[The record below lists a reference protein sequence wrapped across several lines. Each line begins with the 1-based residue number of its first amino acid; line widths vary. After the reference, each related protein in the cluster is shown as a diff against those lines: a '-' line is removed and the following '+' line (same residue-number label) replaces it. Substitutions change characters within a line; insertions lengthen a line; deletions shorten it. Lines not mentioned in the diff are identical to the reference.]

1 MSRKTRSR
9 KRQILSD
16 HKFNSKIVAK
26 FINHIMLSGKK
37 TIAEKIV
44 YSAFA
49 KIERVSGVPGINL
62 FHEVLKKISPLVEV
76 KSRRVGGSTYQVPV
90 EVRPERQSVL
100 AMRWLIQ
107 AARKRN
113 EKDMDNRLALELMD
127 ARDGKGN
134 AVRKRDE
141 VHKMAE
147 ANRAFSSLS
156 W

>member
-1 MSRKTRSR
+1 MSRKSRSK

-44 YSAFA
+44 YSAFER
-49 KIERVSGVPGINL
+49 IEALSGVPGILVFND
-62 FHEVLKKISPLVEV
+62 VLKKISPLVEV
-76 KSRRVGGSTYQVPV
+76 KSRRVGGATYQVPV
-90 EVRPERQSVL
+90 EVRPDRQLVL
-100 AMRWLIQ
+100 AMRWLIE

-127 ARDGKGN
+127 ARDGRGN
-134 AVRKRDE
+134 TIRKKEE
-141 VHKMAE
+141 VHKTAE